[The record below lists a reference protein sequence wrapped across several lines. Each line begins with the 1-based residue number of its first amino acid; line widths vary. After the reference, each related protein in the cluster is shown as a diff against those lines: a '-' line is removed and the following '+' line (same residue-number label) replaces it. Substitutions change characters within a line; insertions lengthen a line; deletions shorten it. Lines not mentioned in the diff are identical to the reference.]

1 MNDAFISK
9 NKLTAQ
15 EKFLLLNII
24 LRLILNEISNVGL
37 IKNIY
42 TLKLLK
48 NFWDWDNEV
57 YIIIKSNRILTRIA
71 VIMIFFYNV
80 Q

>member
-1 MNDAFISK
+1 
-9 NKLTAQ
+9 
-15 EKFLLLNII
+15 

>member
-48 NFWDWDNEV
+48 NFWD
-57 YIIIKSNRILTRIA
+57 
-71 VIMIFFYNV
+71 
-80 Q
+80 